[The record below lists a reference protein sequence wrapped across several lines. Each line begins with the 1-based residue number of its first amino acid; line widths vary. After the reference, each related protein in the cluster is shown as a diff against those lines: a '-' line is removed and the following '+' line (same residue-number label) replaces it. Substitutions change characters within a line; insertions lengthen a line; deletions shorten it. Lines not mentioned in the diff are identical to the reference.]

1 MIPPCPRCGKDDFK
15 KTRDLTAHLKRKFKC
30 KPKPVRPKSSELQ
43 PLPRPQSPAPV
54 DHTKRKDRRKNKLQ
68 VINPTPVLEPESIS
82 QTQVPSPTLQD
93 ADDESFENVH
103 KPEQHP
109 TQQIEDQRIM
119 DHFSNKSSIDLSND
133 QNNSINDDASSQT
146 DVSNSS
152 GDSSSS
158 KKLDTKVKVVPPIP
172 QSKSPPYDR
181 TYFCNKTLDQYPALY
196 REFSNENFDYYG
208 ITDETSCSLCS
219 LDHNDEESIE
229 GMYKSRS
236 YFITCEQRE
245 IETTA

>member
-93 ADDESFENVH
+93 VNQSLDQADDESFENVH

-109 TQQIEDQRIM
+109 TQQIEDQRVVDPEASSLHKKTQRAEKIYKLLEKIGL
-119 DHFSNKSSIDLSND
+119 DKIQYIKSYNLSND

-158 KKLDTKVKVVPPIP
+158 KKLDTKTNILLYIENLVMKI
-172 QSKSPPYDR
+172 SIIM
-181 TYFCNKTLDQYPALY
+181 ALLTRHHAHY
-196 REFSNENFDYYG
+196 
-208 ITDETSCSLCS
+208 
-219 LDHNDEESIE
+219 
-229 GMYKSRS
+229 
-236 YFITCEQRE
+236 
-245 IETTA
+245 AV

>member
-30 KPKPVRPKSSELQ
+30 KPKPVRPKSPELQ

-93 ADDESFENVH
+93 VNQSLDQADEESFENVN

-109 TQQIEDQRIM
+109 TQQIEDQRVVDPEAGSLHKKTQRAEKIYKLLEKIGL
-119 DHFSNKSSIDLSND
+119 DKIQYIKSYS
-133 QNNSINDDASSQT
+133 A
-146 DVSNSS
+146 
-152 GDSSSS
+152 
-158 KKLDTKVKVVPPIP
+158 
-172 QSKSPPYDR
+172 
-181 TYFCNKTLDQYPALY
+181 
-196 REFSNENFDYYG
+196 
-208 ITDETSCSLCS
+208 
-219 LDHNDEESIE
+219 NDEI
-229 GMYKSRS
+229 
-236 YFITCEQRE
+236 
-245 IETTA
+245 